1 MIKLFMLAKRRL
13 VSSLGYKL
21 KHSLRKPAKPL
32 FINFIAT
39 YMCNSRCIMCDIWR
53 KYDKGSDRFKK
64 SIADELT
71 LSDISAFLKRNKDF
85 LSDLKSIGFTGG
97 EAFLRKDIVE
107 IIRAARSELPWVD
120 AGVQTNGLLPD
131 LIREKMRDI
140 LKFYP
145 NFKIAVSLDG
155 IGDTHNEVRGVKDAY
170 AKALTTIR
178 YAKELGI
185 SGITC
190 GMTLTPVN
198 FNKIGEVAKQ
208 VEALGCEFSCFMAE
222 NCEYFGNP
230 DEKKQFTDEQLR
242 VIAGQLKDFEYHYF
256 MDNLRRQITGE
267 SKRALPCYSGYTSY
281 VIDPYGDVHPCILRN
296 EVFGNIKDMAFRD
309 MLIGRQAWELRNKL
323 NGCKCWCEC
332 EVSSS
337 AIVAPWDVARWI
349 LKSRNK
355 MAILK
360 SLNKKTLLN
369 RL

>member
-13 VSSLGYKL
+13 FSSLGYKL
-21 KHSLRKPAKPL
+21 SRGLKKPVKPL
-32 FINFIAT
+32 FINFIVT
-39 YMCNSRCIMCDIWR
+39 YMCNSKCIMCDIWQ
-53 KYDKGSDRFKK
+53 KYDKDSDRFKK
-64 SIADELT
+64 NIADELT
-71 LSDISAFLKRNKDF
+71 LNDITGFVKRNKEF
-85 LSDLKSIGFTGG
+85 LSDIKSIGFTGG

-107 IIRAARSELPWVD
+107 IIKVVHSQLPWVD
-120 AGVQTNGLLPD
+120 MGVQTNGLLPD
-131 LIREKMRDI
+131 IIRAKMREI
-140 LKFYP
+140 LSFYP

-155 IGDTHNEVRGVKDAY
+155 IGDVHNEVRGIKDAY
-170 AKALTTIR
+170 TKALTTIQ

-198 FNKIGEVAKQ
+198 FNKIREVAKQ
-208 VEALGCEFSCFMAE
+208 VEAMGCEFSCFMAE

-230 DEKKQFTDEQLR
+230 DRKKQFTQEQLK
-242 VIAGQLKDFEYHYF
+242 VITEELRDFQYHYF

-281 VIDPYGDVHPCILRN
+281 VIDPYGEVHPCILRN
-296 EVFGNIKDMAFRD
+296 EAFGNIKGKAFRD
-309 MLIGRQAWELRNKL
+309 MVINRQAWELRKKL
-323 NGCKCWCEC
+323 NSCKCWCEC

-349 LKSRNK
+349 LKSRDK
-355 MAILK
+355 MTILRN
-360 SLNKKTLLN
+360 LNKKTLLN